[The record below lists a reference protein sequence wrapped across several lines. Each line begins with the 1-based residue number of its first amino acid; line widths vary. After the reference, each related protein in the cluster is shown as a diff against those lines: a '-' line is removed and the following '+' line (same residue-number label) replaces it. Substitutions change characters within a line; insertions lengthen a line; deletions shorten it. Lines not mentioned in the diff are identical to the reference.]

1 LSQLSPGEKI
11 APRIQVLDEEAKKM
25 ATPALTMALPD
36 LIAGAQEI
44 SAEVKASFGS
54 LSPTQINWK
63 PSAESWSVG
72 QCIDHLIVANRP
84 YGEIIDQVVQGRY
97 QQTFLHRLPVLPGM
111 FGRLLIK
118 SLDPKAKRKLKAP
131 AVFKPAASTVD
142 GKIIDSFLAEQQKL
156 IEKMKSTRGLNLAK
170 IMITSPALSIVT
182 YSLLDALRII
192 VVHEQRHF
200 GQAKRVTATS
210 GFPNA

>member
-1 LSQLSPGEKI
+1 
-11 APRIQVLDEEAKKM
+11 M
-25 ATPALTMALPD
+25 ATPVLTMALPD

-44 SAEVKASFGS
+44 LAEVKSSFRA

-72 QCIDHLIVANRP
+72 QCIDHLIVSNRP
-84 YGEIIDQVVQGRY
+84 YGEIIDQIVQGKY
-97 QQTFLHRLPVLPGM
+97 QQTFLHRLPVLPAV

-118 SLDPKAKRKLKAP
+118 SLDPETKRKLKAP

-142 GKIIDSFLAEQQKL
+142 GKIVDSFLAEQQRL

-170 IMITSPALSIVT
+170 IMITSPAASVVT

-200 GQAKRVTATS
+200 GQAKRVTAMS
-210 GFPNA
+210 GFPNV

>member
-1 LSQLSPGEKI
+1 
-11 APRIQVLDEEAKKM
+11 M
-25 ATPALTMALPD
+25 ATPVLTMALPD

-44 SAEVKASFGS
+44 SAEAKSTFGS

-72 QCIDHLIVANRP
+72 QCIDHLLVSNRP
-84 YGEIIDQVVQGRY
+84 YGEIIDQVVQGKY
-97 QQTFLHRLPVLPGM
+97 EQTFLHRLPVLPGM

-118 SLDPKAKRKLKAP
+118 SLDPETKRKMKAP
-131 AVFKPAASTVD
+131 AVFAPAVSTID
-142 GKIIDSFLAEQQKL
+142 GKIVETFLSTQQQL
-156 IEKMKSTRGLNLAK
+156 IERMKSTRGLDLAK
-170 IMITSPALSIVT
+170 IIITSPALGIVT

-200 GQAKRVTATS
+200 GQAKRVTAMS

>member
-1 LSQLSPGEKI
+1 LSPGEKI
-11 APRIQVLDEEAKKM
+11 APRIQAHDEETKKM
-25 ATPALTMALPD
+25 ATPVLTMALPD

-44 SAEVKASFGS
+44 SAEVKSAFGS

-63 PSAESWSVG
+63 PSAEAWSIG

-84 YGEIIDQVVQGRY
+84 YGEIIDQIVQGKY
-97 QQTFLHRLPVLPGM
+97 QQTFIQRLPVLPGM

-118 SLDPKAKRKLKAP
+118 SLDPETKRKMKAP
-131 AVFKPAASTVD
+131 AVFEPAASTVD
-142 GKIIDSFLAEQQKL
+142 GKIVDSFLTSQQQL
-156 IEKMKSTRGLNLAK
+156 IEKMKSTRGLNLAG
-170 IMITSPALSIVT
+170 IIITSPALSVIT

-200 GQAKRVTATS
+200 GQAKRVTTTS
-210 GFPNA
+210 GFPNT